1 VEAVL
6 LTISESA
13 VTQFLLTISKSTR
26 VVCAD
31 ESMCFVKPDKKN
43 LVLGRVKPDEFYL
56 WPTYIRKKLRGMDQ
70 PTLEENLEDKCK
82 T

>member
-6 LTISESA
+6 LIISESA

-56 WPTYIRKKLRGMDQ
+56 
-70 PTLEENLEDKCK
+70 
-82 T
+82 